1 MRNFVNIILLEDIA
15 NLGQKNELKAVK
27 LGYAKNWLIPQRFA
41 MLATKSKIAEYESKK
56 TGMVEKKEQAKKG
69 YEALAQKIELLN
81 LVLKPRKT
89 AKGTLYA
96 AIDAKKILAL
106 LKKEGIAL
114 SESFITL
121 EKPIKQVG
129 EYHVPIVFSDDLRA
143 TLKITIQ

>member
-1 MRNFVNIILLEDIA
+1 MRNLVNIVLLEDVS
-15 NLGQKNELKAVK
+15 NFGQKNELKAVK
-27 LGYAKNWLIPQRFA
+27 LGYAKNWLIPQRLA
-41 MLATKSKIAEYESKK
+41 ILATKSKVAEYESKK
-56 TGMVEKKEQAKKG
+56 TGMAEKKEQAKKG
-69 YEALAQKIELLN
+69 YEALVQKIELLN

-89 AKGTLYA
+89 TKGTLYA
-96 AIDAKKILAL
+96 AIDAKKIIAL

-129 EYHVPIVFSDDLRA
+129 EYKLPIVFSDDLTA